1 MAIPTNR
8 EVINMT
14 TTKVYVNTFTSKAQ
28 ANAYYYKIKLQGN
41 LTSKGM
47 GRLAGQGL
55 WEVRRVYTVATSK

>member
-1 MAIPTNR
+1 
-8 EVINMT
+8 MT